1 MLNVIA
7 LVVLSYREF
16 DVLNS
21 TGHARLI
28 NQQARRLL
36 YVFK

>member
-7 LVVLSYREF
+7 LIVLSYREF

-21 TGHARLI
+21 THARLI